1 MDYLVTSSLRDS
13 LSTLN
18 TCLIKGEMTH
28 DGEEYYL
35 LDESHPFKDQ
45 FQSIIRVLHCGEC
58 PNNWRY
64 EIVKGLVVDLLEYF
78 GEEER
83 HLDDYQDALYE
94 VAERLTDISTSR
106 IFDWLADIPSRAA
119 FNDVVDDGVNDLAAL
134 ARMRQTEE
142 INAMGFMLLAALQ
155 EMSS

>member
-1 MDYLVTSSLRDS
+1 
-13 LSTLN
+13 
-18 TCLIKGEMTH
+18 MTH

-45 FQSIIRVLHCGEC
+45 FQSIITELHCGEF

-94 VAERLTDISTSR
+94 VAERLTDISTSLL
-106 IFDWLADIPSRAA
+106 FKWLADIPSRAA
-119 FNDVVDDGVNDLAAL
+119 FNDVVSVPWVNDLAAL

>member
-1 MDYLVTSSLRDS
+1 M
-13 LSTLN
+13 
-18 TCLIKGEMTH
+18 
-28 DGEEYYL
+28 
-35 LDESHPFKDQ
+35 
-45 FQSIIRVLHCGEC
+45 
-58 PNNWRY
+58 
-64 EIVKGLVVDLLEYF
+64 
-78 GEEER
+78 
-83 HLDDYQDALYE
+83 DDYQDALYE

-142 INAMGFMLLAALQ
+142 INAMGFKLLAALQ

>member
-1 MDYLVTSSLRDS
+1 MDYLVCSSLRDS

-18 TCLIKGEMTH
+18 TCLIKGETLH

-45 FQSIIRVLHCGEC
+45 FQSIIRELHCGEW

-64 EIVKGLVVDLLEYF
+64 EIVKGLAVHLLEYF

-94 VAERLTDISTSR
+94 VAESLTDVSTSR
-106 IFDWLADIPSRAA
+106 LFTWLAEIPSRAA
-119 FNDVVDDGVNDLAAL
+119 FDDVVEDVNDLAVL
-134 ARMRQTEE
+134 ARIRQTEE
-142 INAMGFMLLAALQ
+142 INTMGFKLLGALQ